1 MPVWKFHSVSGDA
14 DNRRSKH
21 LDDNKNTIER
31 LEALLQR
38 DGVLACAVSDRLM
51 DKTCVGYVE
60 SRITTD
66 SAKVGTPPLGL
77 WHDVLT
83 QALDVYLKMEAL
95 HGGDFMRINHERCT
109 ISLMRLSPVHPVVAV
124 AVELNHGFMKS
135 LQRTVRRVFGVKTE
149 KAA

>member
-1 MPVWKFHSVSGDA
+1 M
-14 DNRRSKH
+14 
-21 LDDNKNTIER
+21 DDNKNTIER

-38 DGVLACAVSDRLM
+38 DGVLACAVSDGSLM
-51 DKTCVGYVE
+51 DKTCVGHVE

-66 SAKVGTPPLGL
+66 STKVGTPALRL
-77 WHDVLT
+77 WHDALS

-135 LQRTVRRVFGVKTE
+135 LQRTVRRIFGVKAE